1 MPIPAAVITTII
13 DSIGVIK
20 IGVLSVREVTKLVC
34 TLNGNG
40 LTAII

>member
-20 IGVLSVREVTKLVC
+20 NRR
-34 TLNGNG
+34 TLGQRG
-40 LTAII
+40 Y